1 MKPKSKVLTIVWSYF
16 MITVA
21 SAIYAVGFNWF
32 YVPNDIAFGGITGV
46 GQIINAILP
55 WAPIGTVVIIL
66 NIPLFIL
73 GWRLLGGHLL
83 LSSLYAMAVSSVFI
97 DLINSLVTFEPM
109 DHLLACI
116 FGGILM
122 GASLGMVFQ
131 QGATTGGTD
140 LIARLLKLKIS
151 WLPMGKLLMA
161 TDLVVIVATAI
172 AFGSVYS
179 ALYGLVALY
188 IASLVMDKVL
198 YGMDSAKVAYI
209 ISDHFREIADAIVND
224 LDRGVTILQ
233 GQGAYSGTEKKVL
246 MCAFKQRQIVS
257 IKKMVRDIDPSAFVI
272 VCDAHE
278 VLGDGFREYQQNE
291 L

>member
-1 MKPKSKVLTIVWSYF
+1 MKPKSKAFSLVWSYF
-16 MITVA
+16 MITLA

-32 YVPNDIAFGGITGV
+32 YMPNDIAFGGITGV

-97 DLINSLVTFEPM
+97 DLVNSFWSFEAM
-109 DHLLACI
+109 DPLLACI

-161 TDLVVIVATAI
+161 TDLVVIVATAV
-172 AFGSVYS
+172 AFGSIYS

-188 IASLVMDKVL
+188 TASIVMDRML
-198 YGMDSAKVAYI
+198 YGLDSAKVAYI
-209 ISDHFREIADAIVND
+209 ISDRFQKIADVLVND

-233 GQGAYSGTEKKVL
+233 GQGAYSGAEKKVL

-257 IKKMVRDIDPSAFVI
+257 IKRMIKEIDPAAFII

-278 VLGDGFREYQQNE
+278 VLGDGFREYRQND